1 MVTGNEELYDLKNDQ
16 GEQIRLPLMQNG
28 LADKGRV
35 LLSEENERA
44 GKTGRELGV
53 TEARKAELDN
63 EKKEQLKALNYLQ

>member
-1 MVTGNEELYDLKNDQ
+1 
-16 GEQIRLPLMQNG
+16 
-28 LADKGRV
+28 V